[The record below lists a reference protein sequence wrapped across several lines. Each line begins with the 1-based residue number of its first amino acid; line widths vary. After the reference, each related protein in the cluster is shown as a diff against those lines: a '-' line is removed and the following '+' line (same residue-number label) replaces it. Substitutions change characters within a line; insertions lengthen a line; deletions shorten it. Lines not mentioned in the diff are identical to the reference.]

1 MMWRVDTE
9 DGFSLWPRR
18 SPFGDAA
25 GPLLV
30 RYDPGGPVFAV
41 RISEQHANARGTA
54 HGGLLS
60 TVADLAL
67 GYAGALSTE
76 PPTQLRTI
84 SLSID
89 FIAAVEV
96 GDLVVIEPHVLRV
109 GSRLAHVRGDLRVGE
124 RIAAR
129 ASAVFAVT
137 DRPASHGSS
146 SAGSG
151 N

>member
-1 MMWRVDTE
+1 MWRVDTE
-9 DGFSLWPRR
+9 DGFSRLPRR

-30 RYDPGGPVFAV
+30 RYDSDGPVFAV

-67 GYAGALSTE
+67 GYASAVSTE

-96 GDLVVIEPHVLRV
+96 GDLVVIKPHVLRV

-129 ASAVFAVT
+129 ASAVFAVN
-137 DRPASHGSS
+137 RPASQGSS